1 MPNRNNVLNVT
12 SSIDEATMVLM
23 IQLERIVEHT
33 TLNLE
38 SLVRTM
44 RITGASDKVIREVLL
59 NDLENGGRIFGQFK
73 NQFKG
78 LGEYGIGHLAQ
89 AGINARLP
97 EDEILKWQA
106 VGKSICPDCAER
118 HGQEG
123 TVEEWKLIGEPQSGF
138 SICGLHC
145 KCTLVSTGKW
155 VKNPLRVPLDE

>member
-59 NDLENGGRIFGQFK
+59 NDLENGGRIC
-73 NQFKG
+73 
-78 LGEYGIGHLAQ
+78 LLYTSPSP
-89 AGINARLP
+89 R
-97 EDEILKWQA
+97 D
-106 VGKSICPDCAER
+106 
-118 HGQEG
+118 
-123 TVEEWKLIGEPQSGF
+123 
-138 SICGLHC
+138 
-145 KCTLVSTGKW
+145 
-155 VKNPLRVPLDE
+155 